1 MLATCRAAI
10 AEAGIA
16 ARDIAA
22 IGIANQ
28 RETTL
33 IWDRASGRPI
43 HRAIVWQDRRTA
55 EMCRTPEGQ
64 GYEALVAKRT
74 GLLLDPYFSA
84 SKIAWLLDSMS
95 GRARQGRS
103 RRARFRHR
111 RLAGCCGG

>member
-1 MLATCRAAI
+1 MLATCRTAI
-10 AEAGIA
+10 AKAGIA

-28 RETTL
+28 RETAL

-43 HRAIVWQDRRTA
+43 HSAIVWQDRRTA
-55 EMCRTPEGQ
+55 QMCRALKDK

-84 SKIAWLLDSMS
+84 SKIAWVLDHVP
-95 GRARQGRS
+95 GARAKAEAG
-103 RRARFRHR
+103 A
-111 RLAGCCGG
+111 LAFGTVDTWLCGG

>member
-1 MLATCRAAI
+1 CRAAI
-10 AEAGIA
+10 AKAGIA
-16 ARDIAA
+16 DRDIAA

-55 EMCRTPEGQ
+55 EMWRSLKDK

-84 SKIAWLLDSMS
+84 SKIAWLLDSVP
-95 GRARQGRS
+95 GARAR
-103 RRARFRHR
+103 AE
-111 RLAGCCGG
+111 A